1 MISTATHPLSALTRR
16 VQGGCHAFPVEIG
29 DDTWICA
36 RATINPGVKIGQGCL
51 VAAGSVVAKDV
62 EAGMLVGGVPAK
74 VLRKLEDG
82 EVEKAASELI

>member
-1 MISTATHPLSALTRR
+1 MAID
-16 VQGGCHAFPVEIG
+16 IG
-29 DDTWICA
+29 DDVWICA
-36 RATINPGVKIGQGCL
+36 RATINPGVKIGRGCV

-82 EVEKAASELI
+82 ELEKLACDGEPQVS